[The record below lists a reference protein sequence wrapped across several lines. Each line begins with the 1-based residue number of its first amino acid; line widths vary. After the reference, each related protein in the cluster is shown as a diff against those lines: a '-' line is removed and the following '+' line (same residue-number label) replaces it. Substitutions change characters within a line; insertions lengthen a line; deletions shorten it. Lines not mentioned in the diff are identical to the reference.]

1 MRVLIAGK
9 EAALCNALKTL
20 LQTRPGIEITGTVAD
35 PEELFVQVKNE
46 APDLLLLDEELSQEL
61 VEDVIVP
68 LQQFDPCPAVMV
80 MGGRAEARQAY
91 LDADAVA
98 FINKS
103 DPPKSL
109 LTAIEEIRLRRN
121 RV

>member
-1 MRVLIAGK
+1 MRVLIAGRQ
-9 EAALCNALKTL
+9 ETMRRALKTL
-20 LQTRPGIEITGTVAD
+20 LGTRPGLEVIGEAAD
-35 PEELFVQVKNE
+35 KSELISQINTE
-46 APDLLLLDEELSQEL
+46 MPDLLLLDEELSQEL
-61 VEDVIVP
+61 VNDVIVP
-68 LQQFDPCPAVMV
+68 LQQFDPCPAVLV
-80 MGGRAEARQAY
+80 LGDRAEARQAY
-91 LDADAVA
+91 LDAGAAA